1 MGFNGFN
8 GIQRIEWGYY
18 EIIIGIYWDDNDD
31 CDGSDGNKNGIQYP
45 MVSSDMA
52 GWESLCKWRF

>member
-1 MGFNGFN
+1 MGIFNEDIMGFNGFN

-31 CDGSDGNKNGIQYP
+31 CDGNDGNKNGIQ
-45 MVSSDMA
+45 
-52 GWESLCKWRF
+52 